1 MPPSDET
8 LIRRIVSNPVDHI
21 KCRNLAALQGYFLGY
36 RMACETWSI
45 PCVLSEYDVNA
56 VHHWL
61 LDQLEATEEHRGRL
75 NAFNWL
81 SLENWARFLTY
92 DERDAFDAYLEL
104 WAAAP
109 RREASDPESS
119 KIEEPQ
125 SPPRPQRSFLE
136 MLEPLRKRPGMYFG
150 VLPNALTVWSFC
162 SGFHWAERDHGLS
175 PSLAEPVLTQFPGWL
190 AERYPF
196 SRGAPWHNLFD
207 ALSTFHPMG
216 AIECF
221 EEHLRLFQEGR
232 PSDTPDPGMVE
243 MWKNINAVKN

>member
-1 MPPSDET
+1 MPPSEEM

-21 KCRNLAALQGYFLGY
+21 KCRNLAALQGYLLGY

-45 PCVLSEYDVNA
+45 PCVLSDYDVNA
-56 VHHWL
+56 VHRWL

-119 KIEEPQ
+119 KVEELQ

-150 VLPNALTVWSFC
+150 ALPNALTVWSFC

-175 PSLAEPVLTQFPGWL
+175 PSLAEPILTQF
-190 AERYPF
+190 
-196 SRGAPWHNLFD
+196 RG
-207 ALSTFHPMG
+207 
-216 AIECF
+216 
-221 EEHLRLFQEGR
+221 EHLGTTFSTPCRPAIPWARSSVSRSICVFFRKVGLRTRQTPEWLRCGR
-232 PSDTPDPGMVE
+232 TSSP
-243 MWKNINAVKN
+243 